1 MAGALGGLIDAY
13 VDSDDDEPV
22 AQGTEAELG
31 DDVSAGRVLLAP
43 TLPTLSAA
51 PPTSPLPPTS
61 QLGLTP
67 PLDPT
72 DAAPDGL
79 GSGDILTAMQQQQQR
94 RDQQAAGVSSA
105 SMGLSGTAAS
115 GVPLSPGLAREPGG
129 ESPMQGVVGDGAAA
143 RTPEPEPDLSLPD
156 ELPSPPTE
164 PCAPALQALI
174 SKLLDTQREQGQ
186 TLNNAM
192 KSHRDYRNPNFL
204 QKMVEFCD
212 IQQYG
217 SLYPNELWDPSSLP
231 AEDHSDALLDE
242 HAQLHERR
250 HAERAKR
257 GTVEFTPAAG
267 TAARTAAPSGTRQI
281 DPRTLTQAVA
291 RTSASLSSQA
301 TTQGASKRSKWDH
314 AGR

>member
-1 MAGALGGLIDAY
+1 MRSA
-13 VDSDDDEPV
+13 
-22 AQGTEAELG
+22 GTEAELG

-164 PCAPALQALI
+164 PCAPALQVRCAFRQGWLDI
-174 SKLLDTQREQGQ
+174 SAEQWYNHVCGRKGELHGVKVGQ
-186 TLNNAM
+186 
-192 KSHRDYRNPNFL
+192 
-204 QKMVEFCD
+204 Q
-212 IQQYG
+212 
-217 SLYPNELWDPSSLP
+217 
-231 AEDHSDALLDE
+231 
-242 HAQLHERR
+242 
-250 HAERAKR
+250 
-257 GTVEFTPAAG
+257 
-267 TAARTAAPSGTRQI
+267 
-281 DPRTLTQAVA
+281 
-291 RTSASLSSQA
+291 
-301 TTQGASKRSKWDH
+301 
-314 AGR
+314 